1 MVAKSPASKKSTK
14 TAKAKSAAA
23 TVKKASYKSMITDAL
38 AALKDRN
45 GSSRQ
50 AIKQY
55 MKENFDVDTPAF
67 DRLFNNAVRNG
78 ADEDYFIQ
86 PKGPSGPL
94 KLNKNFGKEE
104 SPKPVA
110 KKVTAAA
117 KTAKST
123 AKTAVKEVKKAVAD
137 PKKTATKA
145 KSAAKTAAKTAAKK
159 VTKKVEDPLKK
170 VKGGRVTKSSASKKT
185 AGKIAPKKATAKK
198 AATGKKTAAKKA

>member
-14 TAKAKSAAA
+14 SSKAKSAAA

-38 AALKDRN
+38 AALKERN

-55 MKENFDVDTPAF
+55 IKENFDVDTPAF

-94 KLNKNFGKEE
+94 KFNKNFGKEE
-104 SPKPVA
+104 SPKPIA
-110 KKVTAAA
+110 KKAADAA

-123 AKTAVKEVKKAVAD
+123 AKTAVKEVKKAVAE
-137 PKKTATKA
+137 PKKTATK
-145 KSAAKTAAKTAAKK
+145 AKTAAKK

-170 VKGGRVTKSSASKKT
+170 AKGGRVTKNSASKKT
-185 AGKIAPKKATAKK
+185 AGKVAPKKA
-198 AATGKKTAAKKA
+198 ATRKTTAARKA